1 LGKVLEKN
9 LEVRTMTVSVG
20 SGSWNRL
27 RIPNLKDLVSSLGV
41 TYQVGRFF
49 KRINNHQVGY

>member
-1 LGKVLEKN
+1 
-9 LEVRTMTVSVG
+9 MTGSVG